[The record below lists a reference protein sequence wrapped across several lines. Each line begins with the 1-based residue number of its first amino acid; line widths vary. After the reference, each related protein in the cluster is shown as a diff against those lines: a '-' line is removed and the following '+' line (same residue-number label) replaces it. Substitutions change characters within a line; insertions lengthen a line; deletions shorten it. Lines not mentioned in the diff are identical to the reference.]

1 MEVSTET
8 EERLAAE
15 AMAAAR
21 RAEQLAAIRAEEQ
34 RKAAE
39 AVAAQERQAADAARQ
54 AAQLEAARK
63 VGKYK
68 CYSSMVSSSVIG
80 LLPGLC
86 LPRSNYGD
94 QPA

>member
-15 AMAAAR
+15 QLAAAR

-39 AVAAQERQAADAARQ
+39 AAADDERRAQAVARQ
-54 AAQLEAARK
+54 AAELELARK
-63 VGKYK
+63 V
-68 CYSSMVSSSVIG
+68 CH
-80 LLPGLC
+80 
-86 LPRSNYGD
+86 
-94 QPA
+94 